1 MCGRFTLLDRLNAL
15 LDQFAVEPIE
25 APLPLFE
32 GRYNIP
38 PTLDIPIIKFDGKR
52 LLSVARWGLI
62 PSWTKEGV
70 NPPMLNNARAETI
83 KEKPSFRSAYKK
95 RRCIIPASGFYEWQ
109 TEGATKQPYYFHSTD
124 GSMLPFAGIWEM
136 WHDIESCSIVTTDA
150 NGVMAPIHHRMPV
163 ILGANDYDLWLNP
176 ESCDATHLMAPCPE
190 SEITCYPVSTFVN
203 KVSNQGE
210 KCIAR
215 AEIKSNLLFD

>member
-15 LDQFAVEPIE
+15 LDQFAVEAND

-52 LLSVARWGLI
+52 QLSNARWGLI
-62 PSWTKEGV
+62 PSWTKEGT

-109 TEGATKQPYYFHSTD
+109 DNTKPKQPYYFHSTD
-124 GSMLPFAGIWEM
+124 SKMLAFAGIWAS
-136 WHDIESCSIVTTDA
+136 WHNIESCSIVTTEA
-150 NGVMAPIHHRMPV
+150 NNVMAPVHHRMPV

-176 ESCDATHLMAPCPE
+176 ELGDATHLMAPCPD
-190 SEITCYPVSTFVN
+190 SEITCYPVSTYVN
-203 KVSNQGE
+203 KVANQGE
-210 KCIAR
+210 KCIER
-215 AEIKSNLLFD
+215 MNTQSDFLFN